1 MVALKAE
8 IHEGEMAPIQ
18 GWVSDDYGQ
27 RRPAPALVYSANV
40 QFPCRIATILL
51 PFPDPLAPL
60 PAVSPLVDERGGL
73 EGLVLQGGSER
84 IRFGDDGD
92 SDLGPPD
99 R

>member
-1 MVALKAE
+1 MVALNAE
-8 IHEGEMAPIQ
+8 IHQGEIAPIQ

-27 RRPAPALVYSANV
+27 RKPAPALVYSATV
-40 QFPCRIATILL
+40 QLPCRIATILL
-51 PFPDPLAPL
+51 PLTDPDSPA

-73 EGLVLQGGSER
+73 AGLVLQGGSER

-92 SDLGPPD
+92 IEVG